1 MHVIWTLALGLVV
14 ALSAGTP
21 GKAEAFNPP
30 GYACTASSE
39 GQLGDSFS
47 GRHKYQWICHSGTW
61 VFLQPYYG
69 DQYGNN
75 CIAL

>member
-1 MHVIWTLALGLVV
+1 MHVIKTLALGRVV
-14 ALSAGTP
+14 ALSAGIW
-21 GKAEAFNPP
+21 GKAEAFNPS
-30 GYACTASSE
+30 GDACTASSE
-39 GQLGDSFS
+39 GQLGYRLS